1 MKSRIEISTPLQDA
15 KSFKN
20 ALAIFKTFEGTLL
33 HCWWDWKLVQSLWRT
48 ILRFLRK
55 LKIELPHD
63 PAVPLLGI
71 YQAKTTIQKS
81 TRTPV
86 FIAVLLAIAKT
97 WKQRPCPFTDE
108 WVKKMWSMYTMEYP
122 SAMKKIF
129 HLFYIHS
136 SMDGPR
142 DYHAKLWYHLHVESE
157 KNNINELIYKTEIGS
172 QT

>member
-20 ALAIFKTFEGTLL
+20 ALAIFRTFEGTLL
-33 HCWWDWKLVQSLWRT
+33 HCWWDWKLVQPLWRT

-71 YQAKTTIQKS
+71 YQVKTTIQKS
-81 TRTPV
+81 TRTLV

-108 WVKKMWSMYTMEYP
+108 WVKKMLSMYTMEYP
-122 SAMKKIF
+122 SAMRKIF
-129 HLFYIHS
+129 HLFTFTAAW
-136 SMDGPR
+136 MDLKIIMLSY
-142 DYHAKLWYHLHVESE
+142 DTTYMWNLK
-157 KNNINELIYKTEIGS
+157 KIT
-172 QT
+172 